1 MTKKGI
7 LLRKIEKRGD
17 LMKGSLALTYR
28 RCGKKECRCEKG
40 EFHKGHFFSYRL
52 KGKSYGLYVPE
63 SLVPKVKKLIDNW
76 KELKETVEEL
86 TDLNAKLIKKRKI

>member
-1 MTKKGI
+1 MAGFFRNGWQVYPGI
-7 LLRKIEKRGD
+7 YI
-17 LMKGSLALTYR
+17 
-28 RCGKKECRCEKG
+28 
-40 EFHKGHFFSYRL
+40 

-76 KELKETVEEL
+76 KELKETVEKL

>member
-1 MTKKGI
+1 MTKKGTF
-7 LLRKIEKRGD
+7 LRKVGKAGD

-28 RCGKKECRCEKG
+28 KCGKKECRCEKG
-40 EFHKGHFFSYRL
+40 ELHKGYFFSYRL

-76 KELKETVEEL
+76 KELKGTVEKL
-86 TDLNAKLIKKRKI
+86 TNLNAKLIKKRKI

>member
-1 MTKKGI
+1 MTKKEL
-7 LLRKIEKRGD
+7 LLRKIGKAGD
-17 LMKGSLALTYR
+17 LMKGSLALTHR
-28 RCGKKECRCEKG
+28 KCGKKECRCEKG

-52 KGKSYGLYVPE
+52 RGKSYGLYVPE

-76 KELKETVEEL
+76 KELKETIEEL

>member
-1 MTKKGI
+1 MTKKGT
-7 LLRKIEKRGD
+7 LLRKIGKAGD

-28 RCGKKECRCEKG
+28 KCGKKECRCQKG
-40 EFHKGHFFSYRL
+40 KLHKGYFFSYRL

-63 SLVPKVKKLIDNW
+63 SLVPKVRKLIDNW
-76 KELKETVEEL
+76 KELKETVEKL